1 MWSVLVFL
9 LVSTNGGNTRV
20 LLSCHRLGRHTLPR
34 GTLIREGDLNTNLIK
49 DLCLFVTC
57 FLFDIEANCLTC
69 EEHYCEGL
77 LISMS
82 SYFKYVCHSQCDGT
96 VLHMLCNQAHCLLSN
111 SVTFLYLQKIGK
123 QASEGKRTMFWLCHW
138 RLNPGLETVTGQQ
151 SFQWSGDHRLKMINY
166 SCGRTSRLQT
176 DLPLRWPQKVLH
188 W

>member
-123 QASEGKRTMFWLCHW
+123 QSVRREKDNVLIVPLKTQPRPRDSDWAAVFSVVW
-138 RLNPGLETVTGQQ
+138 RP
-151 SFQWSGDHRLKMINY
+151 
-166 SCGRTSRLQT
+166 QT
-176 DLPLRWPQKVLH
+176 ENDKLFMW
-188 W
+188 